1 MEKLEAQ
8 LMEAKDKNRKMD
20 EALAGMKEYQK
31 KLKEENE
38 RIAQKKEDIL
48 NEARQEAQE
57 IVEEAN
63 TEAGKILKEM
73 RASSEKVKYHEL
85 LEKKQALNRITGA
98 QAPKAEERREGFRE
112 GDVVELVTLGGV
124 GRVLKVRKKD
134 LLISVNGRKMKVAP
148 NQVRPSLRILP
159 EVKEP
164 AKMMTSVEMPQSV
177 SMECN
182 LIGMHADEARE
193 ELLDYLDAAK
203 LARLAQVR
211 IIHGDGT
218 GALRKMVH
226 EVLSKDR
233 TVKEFHLGMPSE
245 GGTGA
250 TVVLLNH

>member
-8 LMEAKDKNRKMD
+8 LMEARTKNQKMD
-20 EALAGMKEYQK
+20 EALAGMREYQK

-38 RIAQKKEDIL
+38 RLAQKKEDIL

-63 TEAGKILKEM
+63 AEAGKILKEM

-85 LEKKQALNRITGA
+85 LEKKQALNRIAGA
-98 QAPKAEERREGFRE
+98 KAPKAEERHEGFRE
-112 GDVVELVTLGGV
+112 GDVVELVTHGGI
-124 GRVLKVRKKD
+124 GKVLKVRKKD

-148 NQVRPSLRILP
+148 DQVRPSLRILP

-164 AKMMTSVEMPQSV
+164 AKMMTSIEMPQSV

-226 EVLSKDR
+226 EVLSKDHA
-233 TVKEFHLGMPSE
+233 VKEYHLGMPSE